1 MRSYVPEP
9 DRGQR
14 HWNGKAVERKR
25 VYENRRRVRRDR
37 GKRLQKLRGELTER
51 SFAHAYETG
60 AMRRVHLRGRENI
73 VKRIVVHIGAFNLG
87 LVMRKLFGAGKPR
100 QFQSRS
106 AAFFS
111 CWGPVFATLRRASGL
126 LRKLYYI
133 CKSSVPASSRTLDS
147 RAA

>member
-14 HWNGKAVERKR
+14 HWDGKEVERKR
-25 VYENRRRVRRDR
+25 VYDNRRRVRGER

-73 VKRIVVHIGAFNLG
+73 LKRIVVHIGGFNLG
-87 LVMRKLFGAGKPR
+87 LVMRKLFGAGKPKQLQGR
-100 QFQSRS
+100 LSAFSAPSGSIFEAVQS
-106 AAFFS
+106 
-111 CWGPVFATLRRASGL
+111 L
-126 LRKLYYI
+126 
-133 CKSSVPASSRTLDS
+133 
-147 RAA
+147 RAAILRIPTARRNTY